1 MTEFTPSIKTEDDIF
16 TDDEPL
22 SEEDMVDGL
31 DAEFRTCSELAC
43 LLTTQDGTEYDL
55 TTLDEETS
63 FIRRIDAT

>member
-31 DAEFRTCSELAC
+31 DAEFATCSELAC
-43 LLTTQDGTEYDL
+43 LLTTEDGTEYDL
-55 TTLDEETS
+55 TTLDAEGS
-63 FIRRIDAT
+63 FIERIDDT